1 MAKKKTIDEVMDLR
15 KVADDAFQELTD
27 MNQQIAEAEKAAR
40 TFAEEAEAARASGDA
55 DSYSDLR
62 RRQRQIEDDMETLE
76 IRRNGLQKDAE
87 AARIAFWSTYTDTH
101 SRTMKALSDEYE
113 AMRQGL
119 FSSFRNMA
127 KEQQEYLELRDRYDS
142 QDGPIPGL
150 RTDDNVLKLP
160 EDAVYFVSS
169 GVCPEDEAGWLMAVM
184 RNGSGMSQDTSKQ
197 IAEDTRMRVFM
208 GIPTGKN
215 RLA

>member
-1 MAKKKTIDEVMDLR
+1 MAKKKTMDEVTDLR
-15 KVADDAFQELTD
+15 KVADDAFQDLAD

-55 DSYSDLR
+55 DSYSDFR
-62 RRQRQIEDDMETLE
+62 RQQRQIEDDLETME

-87 AARIAFWSTYTDTH
+87 AARIAFWSTYADTH

-113 AMRQGL
+113 SMRQSL
-119 FSSFRNMA
+119 FSFFKSMA
-127 KEQQEYLELRDRYDS
+127 KQQQEYLEMRDRYDP

-150 RTDDNVLKLP
+150 RTDDIILKLP
-160 EDAVYFVSS
+160 EDAIFFVSS
-169 GVCPEDEAGWLMAVM
+169 GVCPEAEAGWIMAVM
-184 RNGSGMSQDTSKQ
+184 RNGSSMSQDTSTQ
-197 IAEDTRMRVFM
+197 IAADARMRVFL